1 VSDTGF
7 SNEPKVLALAD
18 RLANL
23 KEAYKADCDAVME
36 DAEAAEVDKP
46 GLRRLVSWRG
56 KDAAKRAE
64 QEAID
69 DQYRFLAGDRPTP
82 ATLPPDCELARAIA
96 LYAANQTVRQ
106 VAETLDVSV
115 GKAQKLRTLAKAFDV
130 HFPVNVNAVNAVEM
144 TADDLGD
151 YLMLVSIEEDR
162 IQAMEI
168 AYEDAR
174 GSREMV
180 ADDLGDPL
188 WVVDKDRAR
197 FRDRVRAIAAK
208 VKTLPELDAALD
220 TLLPE
225 DDLIIPD
232 FLRRVRT

>member
-1 VSDTGF
+1 MTDASF
-7 SNEPKVLALAD
+7 SNQPKVLALAD

-56 KDAAKRAE
+56 RDAAKRAE

-82 ATLPPDCELARAIA
+82 AELPPDCELAKAIA
-96 LYAANQTVRQ
+96 LYRADNTVRQ

-130 HFPVNVNAVNAVEM
+130 HFPVNVNTVNTVEM
-144 TADDLGD
+144 TADDLGKLD
-151 YLMLVSIEEDR
+151 LVLSED
-162 IQAMEI
+162 QTV
-168 AYEDAR
+168 
-174 GSREMV
+174 REMV

-188 WVVDKDRAR
+188 LITNPFRAR
-197 FRDRVRAIAAK
+197 VRSIASN
-208 VKTLPELDAALD
+208 VKRSAVVQAQQALVS
-220 TLLPE
+220 E
-225 DDLIIPD
+225 IDLTIPA
-232 FLRRVRT
+232 FLVRTS

>member
-1 VSDTGF
+1 VSL
-7 SNEPKVLALAD
+7 SNQPGVLALAD

-82 ATLPPDCELARAIA
+82 ATLPPDSELARAIA
-96 LYAANQTVRQ
+96 LYAAHQTVRQ

-130 HFPVNVNAVNAVEM
+130 HFSVNVNAVNAPPREM
-144 TADDLGD
+144 TAGDLGEW
-151 YLMLVSIEEDR
+151 LPLH
-162 IQAMEI
+162 
-168 AYEDAR
+168 DADT
-174 GSREMV
+174 GELPREMV

-188 WVVDKDRAR
+188 WVVDRDRAK
-197 FRDRVRAIAAK
+197 FREKIKRIAAT
-208 VKTLPELDAALD
+208 VKPQPEAMAAL
-220 TLLPE
+220 TTILE
-225 DDLIIPD
+225 DDLEFPPGLD
-232 FLRRVRT
+232 RRHERATA